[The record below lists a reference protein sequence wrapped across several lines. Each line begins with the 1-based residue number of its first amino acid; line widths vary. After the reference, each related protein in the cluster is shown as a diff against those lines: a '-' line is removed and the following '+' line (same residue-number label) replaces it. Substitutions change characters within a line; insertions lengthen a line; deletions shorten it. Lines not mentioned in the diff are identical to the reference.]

1 MAISDGDGS
10 ARYHSDPSSAP
21 NAVPETT
28 RHFQNVAID
37 LRSVIDGMSEG
48 FALLGNDFTIL
59 DLNAEAL
66 RLESRTKNQIV
77 GRSHWDVYPGSEGNP
92 IGALYKLAMRE
103 RIPVSREHSHVWE
116 DGRVSWL
123 DMRAYPVGGDQL
135 AIFYR
140 DVTER
145 HETEQKLRESEAR
158 FRCAIEGF
166 DNVLWTNSADGRMRG
181 QQPGWSGLTGQTI
194 EEYRDFGWLASVHP
208 DDAQPTIDAWNVA
221 VAERQVFNFQHRVRR
236 HDGQWRRC
244 KVRVVPIVNDDH
256 SVREWVGVHSDIT
269 DLMESETRFRQLSEN
284 IDVVFYVHEI
294 DEGCVSYVSP
304 AYERFWQ
311 QSPEAV
317 YDNFRIFLDPI
328 HPDDRSAVEQAL
340 ATRST
345 GKNTEVR
352 YRLVSM
358 DGTTRYIH
366 DRGFVTTHPD
376 SGARRAV
383 GIAEDVTIT
392 TQTRLQLSRNAATF
406 ESLVKN
412 DPFGVYIVDQHF
424 ILVEVSEGARK
435 AFAGIDPLVGRDFA
449 EVVHVAW
456 PNAYATEIITRFRT
470 TLDSGETYISSGR
483 LEQRNDRNEAEAYDW
498 RIDRVVLP
506 SGEFGLVCYFYD
518 LSDRLAL
525 EANLQQALSD
535 KDVLLYEIDH
545 RIRNSLSMVSSLL
558 SMQGNSSNSAEI
570 KQALAVA
577 AMRLQAV
584 ARIHER
590 LYKGRVVGTVEFD
603 IYLEEICR
611 DLEASLGHD
620 KTSLTLQTVPLIL
633 TVDQAVPLGL
643 LINELVTNAFKH
655 CGPQGAMVR
664 VKLTLNGDLMTITV
678 MDNGVGMPRDYDPA
692 ARTGL
697 GTQVIEMLARQLG
710 GALVN
715 PKAGEAA
722 QFEVTVPVES
732 LSSD

>member
-1 MAISDGDGS
+1 
-10 ARYHSDPSSAP
+10 
-21 NAVPETT
+21 V
-28 RHFQNVAID
+28 
-37 LRSVIDGMSEG
+37 
-48 FALLGNDFTIL
+48 
-59 DLNAEAL
+59 
-66 RLESRTKNQIV
+66 
-77 GRSHWDVYPGSEGNP
+77 
-92 IGALYKLAMRE
+92 LYKRAMRE
-103 RIPVSREHSHVWE
+103 RIPVSLEHSHVWE

-166 DNVLWTNSADGRMRG
+166 DDVLWTNSADGRMRG
-181 QQPGWSGLTGQTI
+181 EQPGWSGLTGQTI
-194 EEYRDFGWLASVHP
+194 EEYQDFGWLASVHP
-208 DDAQPTIDAWNVA
+208 DDAQPTINAWNVA
-221 VAERQVFNFQHRVRR
+221 VAERRVFDFQHRVRR
-236 HDGQWRRC
+236 HDGEWRRC
-244 KVRVVPIVNDDH
+244 KIRAVPIIDDDR

-294 DEGCVSYVSP
+294 DEGRVSYVSP

-311 QSPEAV
+311 QPAQAV
-317 YDNFRIFLDPI
+317 YDDFLIFLDPI
-328 HPDDRSAVEQAL
+328 HPEDRSAVEQAL

-345 GKNTEVR
+345 GENTEVR
-352 YRLVSM
+352 YRLVKE

-392 TQTRLQLSRNAATF
+392 TQARLQLSRNAATF
-406 ESLVKN
+406 ESLITN
-412 DPFGVYIVDQHF
+412 NPFGIYVVD
-424 ILVEVSEGARK
+424 EK
-435 AFAGIDPLVGRDFA
+435 FALRQISLGSHKVFADIEPLIGRDFSDIIKIVWA
-449 EVVHVAW
+449 E
-456 PNAYATEIITRFRT
+456 PYATEIIKQFRH
-470 TLDSGETYISSGR
+470 TLATGEAYVSGASIK
-483 LEQRNDRNEAEAYDW
+483 QRHNLDQSEAYDW
-498 RIDRVVLP
+498 RIERIELP
-506 SGEFGLVCYFYD
+506 HGEYGVVCYFYD
-518 LSDRLAL
+518 LSERLAL
-525 EANLQQALSD
+525 EADLQQALSD
-535 KDVLLYEIDH
+535 KDVLLHEIDH

-558 SMQGNSSNSAEI
+558 SMQGSSSNSAEI

-620 KTSLTLQTVPLIL
+620 KTSLTLQTVP
-633 TVDQAVPLGL
+633 
-643 LINELVTNAFKH
+643 
-655 CGPQGAMVR
+655 
-664 VKLTLNGDLMTITV
+664 
-678 MDNGVGMPRDYDPA
+678 
-692 ARTGL
+692 
-697 GTQVIEMLARQLG
+697 
-710 GALVN
+710 
-715 PKAGEAA
+715 
-722 QFEVTVPVES
+722 
-732 LSSD
+732 